1 MSEFTLKNLLFSD
14 LVHCDVDQEEKLNFL
29 LTFGDIGRVDIKN
42 LDEALI
48 CYCHKHELME

>member
-14 LVHCDVDQEEKLNFL
+14 FVHCDVDQEEKLNFL